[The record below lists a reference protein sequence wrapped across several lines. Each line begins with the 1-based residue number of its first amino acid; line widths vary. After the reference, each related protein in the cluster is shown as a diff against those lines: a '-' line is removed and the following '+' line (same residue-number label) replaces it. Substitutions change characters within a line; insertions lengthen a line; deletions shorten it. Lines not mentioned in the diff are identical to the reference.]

1 MRLKERAVQA
11 VVKELERQARA
22 AHVLKP
28 YVHIEDPHDAALD
41 GFFDLTKIVDAVAL
55 VAGLSL
61 DGETDDRQDDILQI
75 E

>member
-1 MRLKERAVQA
+1 MRLRERAIQA
-11 VVKELERQARA
+11 VVKELERQSRS

-28 YVHIEDPHDAALD
+28 YVNVEDPRDAALD
-41 GFFDLTKIVDAVAL
+41 GFFDLTKVVDAVAL

-61 DGETDDRQDDILQI
+61 EAETDDRSDDILQI